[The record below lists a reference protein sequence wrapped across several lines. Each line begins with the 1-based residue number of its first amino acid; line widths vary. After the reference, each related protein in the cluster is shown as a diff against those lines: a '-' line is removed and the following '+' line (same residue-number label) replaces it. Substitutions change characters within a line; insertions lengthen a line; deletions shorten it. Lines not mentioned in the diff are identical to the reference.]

1 MHLLALP
8 VGPTAGGTVV
18 TIHGIGFTASATY
31 GSWCRWEHIAVVP
44 ARVLHAQVV
53 TCVAPSSPEPRRV
66 QVTLQLNNV
75 LTRTSASFRFV
86 AVPTVNFYPLLGPVE
101 GGTQLLLD
109 GTLMIAADWWCRFDQ
124 IVVPARR
131 ATSTRLQVLKMKSR
145 PTRIRALLTFATSVA
160 VPPAACSVHLS
171 TTQLGV
177 RTSGR
182 EFESPRFHPR
192 RCAVRVCALS

>member
-1 MHLLALP
+1 MRESVRVPALP

-31 GSWCRWEHIAVVP
+31 GSWCRWERFAVVP

-75 LTRTSASFRFV
+75 LTRTSASFRFL
-86 AVPTVNFYPLLGPVE
+86 AVPAVNFYPLLGPVE

-109 GTLMIAADWWCRFDQ
+109 GTLMVAADWWCRFDQ
-124 IVVPARR
+124 TVV
-131 ATSTRLQVLKMKSR
+131 
-145 PTRIRALLTFATSVA
+145 RALLTFATSVA
-160 VPPAACSVHLS
+160 VPPAACAVHLS

-182 EFESPRFHPR
+182 ELESPRFHPR
-192 RCAVRVCALS
+192 RCAV

>member
-1 MHLLALP
+1 MRDSVHAPALLL
-8 VGPTAGGTVV
+8 GPTAGGTVV

-131 ATSTRLQVLKMKSR
+131 ATSTRLQVLKNEVLTNSHSCLVDICDVR
-145 PTRIRALLTFATSVA
+145 CGAPCRLLSASL
-160 VPPAACSVHLS
+160 HH
-171 TTQLGV
+171 TTWG
-177 RTSGR
+177 SYKW
-182 EFESPRFHPR
+182 P
-192 RCAVRVCALS
+192 